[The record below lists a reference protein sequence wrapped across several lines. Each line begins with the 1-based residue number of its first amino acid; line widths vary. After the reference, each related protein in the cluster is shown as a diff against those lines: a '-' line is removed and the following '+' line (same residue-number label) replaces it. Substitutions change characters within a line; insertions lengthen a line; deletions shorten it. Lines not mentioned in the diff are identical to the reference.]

1 MNISSN
7 GRSQIKA
14 FEGLKLSAYPC
25 SSNQW
30 SILAMC
36 SYSGVQAGD
45 VITPE
50 KAEAFFR
57 EDIPIITAHL
67 NQLIKV
73 RVNQNQFDALVSPIF
88 KIRSRAFAVS
98 TLLKKLNSGDAAGA
112 AAEFPKYCHGTVQ
125 GKKMPL
131 PGLVA
136 RRKKE
141 KVLFESELKAMKT

>member
-1 MNISSN
+1 MEHINY
-7 GRSQIKA
+7 GHT
-14 FEGLKLSAYPC
+14 
-25 SSNQW
+25 
-30 SILAMC
+30 
-36 SYSGVQAGD
+36 SGVQAGD

-50 KAEAFFR
+50 QAEAFFR

-73 RVNQNQFDALVSPIF
+73 RVNQNQFDALVSLIF
-88 KIRSRAFAVS
+88 KIGSRVFAVS
-98 TLLKKLNSGDAAGA
+98 TLLKKLNLGA
-112 AAEFPKYCHGTVQ
+112 AAEFPKDCHGTVQ

-136 RRKKE
+136 RRQKE